1 MTAPRLPRRR
11 ILAGATLLAAAALGR
26 PGRAAAAAMVSAFP
40 EGAELLVGGPA
51 SGRTAEWGRL
61 LAPLLEQGLPLTA
74 PLRQDPVGGADG
86 VTAANQFEA
95 RTTPDGAT
103 ALLLPGS
110 AALLWLVGDPR
121 AKFDV
126 AHWVPGLAGIGSG
139 VIASR
144 LPLGR
149 LAAGT
154 PVRFAASTPN
164 GPELPGLLAIE
175 LLGLRLVPVFGI
187 GTERRAGMRWRM
199 AWWMRCSWAGATCR
213 SLCRHSPPPARC
225 RCSAW
230 AALTP
235 PGRGS
240 ATRPSPPC

>member
-1 MTAPRLPRRR
+1 
-11 ILAGATLLAAAALGR
+11 
-26 PGRAAAAAMVSAFP
+26 MVAAFP
-40 EGAELLVGGPA
+40 EGATLLVGGPA

-61 LAPLLEQGLPLTA
+61 LAPLLQQGLPLTA
-74 PLRQDPVGGADG
+74 PLRQNPVGGADG

-144 LPLGR
+144 LPLAR
-149 LAAGT
+149 LATGA
-154 PVRFAASTPN
+154 PVRFAASAPN

-187 GTERRAGMRWRM
+187 GTEAARRDALAHGVVDAVFVGGRDVPQLVPALAAAGRAAAAQHGQPRRDRDV
-199 AWWMRCSWAGATCR
+199 A
-213 SLCRHSPPPARC
+213 AR
-225 RCSAW
+225 
-230 AALTP
+230 
-235 PGRGS
+235 RGLS
-240 ATRPSPPC
+240 RPC